1 MENEIYYEKKEY
13 AINRFRKNA
22 ILSLLGSGGKNIL
35 DIGCADGQLG
45 EIIKKEKGLTVFGI
59 EISEIAC
66 QKAGEKLDRV
76 FCFDV
81 QMPFEKW
88 PDEIKEI
95 RFDGVII
102 SEVLEHLFYPENLL
116 GKIKNLLAPSAK
128 IIVTVPNVLF
138 WKNRLK
144 IFFGK
149 FDYASEGLMDR
160 GHIHF
165 FSWASLREMVKESG
179 YSFVGACH
187 HFPTRGTKWLGK
199 LLPGL
204 FAYQFIVKIRENE
217 N

>member
-1 MENEIYYEKKEY
+1 MSRYRKDAILEFLGREKK
-13 AINRFRKNA
+13 NV
-22 ILSLLGSGGKNIL
+22 L
-35 DIGCADGQLG
+35 DIGCGGGQLG
-45 EIIKKEKGLTVFGI
+45 EIIKKENSSTVFGI
-59 EISEIAC
+59 DVSEAAC
-66 QKAGEKLDRV
+66 QEAAAKLDRV

-88 PDEIKEI
+88 SDEIKEI